1 MLIWQENVTII
12 VMLTNLI
19 EGTKVHAVNYFFF
32 FLQFSLICFI
42 KTVMLFHFTYVKLF
56 KANNMHIAFEILTQ

>member
-19 EGTKVHAVNYFFF
+19 EGTKVHAVNYLFF
-32 FLQFSLICFI
+32 FLQFSLIHFI
-42 KTVMLFHFTYVKLF
+42 KTVMLFHFTYVKLLQG
-56 KANNMHIAFEILTQ
+56 NNMHIAFEILTQ

>member
-1 MLIWQENVTII
+1 MLIWQENVTTI

-19 EGTKVHAVNYFFF
+19 EGTKVHAVNYFF
-32 FLQFSLICFI
+32 LQFSLIRFI
-42 KTVMLFHFTYVKLF
+42 KTVMLFNFTYVKLL

>member
-32 FLQFSLICFI
+32 LQFSLIHFI
-42 KTVMLFHFTYVKLF
+42 KTVLLFHFTYVKLL
-56 KANNMHIAFEILTQ
+56 KENNMRIAFEILTQ